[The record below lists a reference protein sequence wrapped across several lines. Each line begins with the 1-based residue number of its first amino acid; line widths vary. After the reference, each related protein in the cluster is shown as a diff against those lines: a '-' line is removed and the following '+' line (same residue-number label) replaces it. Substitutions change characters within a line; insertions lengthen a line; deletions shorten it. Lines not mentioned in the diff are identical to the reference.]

1 MKNMEIITRI
11 IYGLAICGFITY
23 LITKNS
29 MFMFIGGLLLIIA
42 STMQIIFV
50 NKKKK

>member
-11 IYGLAICGFITY
+11 IYGLSICGFITY
-23 LITKNS
+23 LITNNS
-29 MFMFIGGLLLIIA
+29 MFMFIGGLLLIVA
-42 STMQIIFV
+42 SIMQIMFV